1 MGGRHPMSGGTYRA
15 RRVVGR
21 RPVAPRE
28 SRRQAELLPVRDP
41 NIFDWIPGEV
51 ALGIRKTKR
60 IGVMERLQK
69 LYAPS
74 KPDGGTE

>member
-1 MGGRHPMSGGTYRA
+1 MAGRPMSGGTRYRA
-15 RRVVGR
+15 RRVIAR
-21 RPVAPRE
+21 RPVVPRE
-28 SRRQAELLPVRDP
+28 SSRQAELLPVRDP
-41 NIFDWIPGEV
+41 NTFDWIPGEV

-74 KPDGGTE
+74 KPDGGAE

>member
-1 MGGRHPMSGGTYRA
+1 MSGGTYRA
-15 RRVVGR
+15 RRVVAR

-28 SRRQAELLPVRDP
+28 SGRQAELLPVRDP
-41 NIFDWIPGEV
+41 NTFDWIPGEV

-60 IGVMERLQK
+60 VGVLERLQK

-74 KPDGGTE
+74 KPDEAEE